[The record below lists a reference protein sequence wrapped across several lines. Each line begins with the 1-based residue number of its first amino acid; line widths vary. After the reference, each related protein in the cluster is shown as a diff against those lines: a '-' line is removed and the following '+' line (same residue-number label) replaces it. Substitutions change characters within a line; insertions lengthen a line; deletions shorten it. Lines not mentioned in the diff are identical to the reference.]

1 MNTGQGNRLIP
12 EFLSLTS
19 TYLFHFLHNTMSDA
33 VVIEG
38 LAELSE
44 LLTQESPRAAKRY
57 LSRAADPAAQVVLDA
72 LHETVPVGIGILEEE
87 LGSEKHFEDVD
98 GTTLIIEIGP
108 FKPSSKWGSLQEFG
122 SQDVEG
128 TDASGKHFHHTA
140 QPGQHWVGRA
150 WEASKDKVLERLCN

>member
-1 MNTGQGNRLIP
+1 
-12 EFLSLTS
+12 
-19 TYLFHFLHNTMSDA
+19 MSDA
-33 VVIEG
+33 VKIEG

-44 LLTQESPRAAKRY
+44 LLTQEAPRAAKRY

-72 LHETVPVGIGILEEE
+72 LHETVPVSIGILEEE
-87 LGSEKHFEDVD
+87 LGTEKHFEDD
-98 GTTLIIEIGP
+98 GPDTVLTVEIGP

-128 TDASGKHFHHTA
+128 TDANGKHFHHTA

-150 WEASKDKVLERLCN
+150 WEASRDKVLDVFATEATGILLDLQNKKK